1 MDRIDDLSKLY
12 KATSRQIYEQLET
25 SAHGL
30 SQEEANKRLNQFG
43 LNEIAKKKKN
53 NVFIMFFKNFISMMA
68 ILLWV
73 AGIISIISCFIAE
86 ETSSSIG
93 PLKDPGMLYLGIA
106 IFMVNIINGVFSFIQ
121 QFKANKSTDALS
133 KMLPTYA
140 RVIRNGEE
148 TQIEAKDLVP
158 GDIVVLNEGDKI
170 SADARILN
178 CNDFTCN
185 QSALDGEAT
194 PSRKLSES
202 LKEEAESSIRVK
214 NFVYAGTSVSTGSA
228 RCAVFATGMN
238 TEFGKIASLTQEIK
252 PKKSPLEVEIEH
264 VIKIIAKV
272 ALLVGLVV
280 LILGI
285 VINGID
291 EGFDN
296 PNLYLNQF
304 VIALGMVVA
313 FIPEG
318 LSPTVS
324 LSLAKAVQRLA
335 KEGAL
340 VKNLS
345 SAETLG
351 STSVICSDKTGTL
364 TKNEMTVKYIYL
376 LNNELEVTGEGY
388 SFKGKILDK
397 DNNQVTALNNENL
410 KLVLMCGAL
419 CSNAKVI
426 KDDDGRF
433 KVLGDPTEACLGVV
447 SEKGLLNPEN
457 QLRITPKIRELSFDS
472 TRKMM
477 TTIHQLEE
485 EYKSCQRISFTKGS
499 PKEILD
505 KCKYIY
511 ENGKYREITKQD
523 IDTIMKQNDEYARNG
538 LRVLAMSC
546 RLLSKNDKS
555 LPLALSAYTPELIE
569 KDMAFLGLQAMQ
581 DPPREGVKEAIA
593 ECHKAGIKVIMITG
607 DYSLTALAIAK
618 KIGITKGDN
627 IKVISGQELNNI
639 DDDTLKQ
646 YLKGEIIF
654 ARMAPDQKYR
664 IVSALQE
671 LGEIVAVTGD
681 GVNDAPALKKADI
694 GIAMGIAGTD
704 VAKEAADMI
713 LTDDNFASIVKAIKE
728 GRAVFEN
735 IKKFMTYIINSN
747 VPEAIPFLLPLLT
760 LNFIPPML
768 TILEILIID
777 IGTDMLPA
785 LALGSEKPSS
795 NIMDKPPRKQSD
807 HLIDAK
813 FYLNAVY
820 LGIQTSI
827 LCVFAYFMY
836 LLFYSLDNGIPFELY
851 NQLNHPEIW
860 MSSTS
865 VVLASIIFCQIGMG
879 LNCRSKDQSIF
890 KLGIFSNKELIVG
903 IIFEVALLMVVI
915 FVPFLNTDV
924 FETNVITDYKI
935 WLIILTFPFI
945 IILVE
950 ELRKH
955 IINKKKE
962 KNKKIKE
969 IDLTTSKKGDK

>member
-30 SQEEANKRLNQFG
+30 SQEEASKRLNQFG

-68 ILLWV
+68 ILLWI
-73 AGIISIISCFIAE
+73 AGTISIISCFIAE

-376 LNNELEVTGEGY
+376 LNKELEVTGEGY

-410 KLVLMCGAL
+410 KLVLMC
-419 CSNAKVI
+419 
-426 KDDDGRF
+426 
-433 KVLGDPTEACLGVV
+433 
-447 SEKGLLNPEN
+447 
-457 QLRITPKIRELSFDS
+457 
-472 TRKMM
+472 
-477 TTIHQLEE
+477 
-485 EYKSCQRISFTKGS
+485 Y
-499 PKEILD
+499 
-505 KCKYIY
+505 
-511 ENGKYREITKQD
+511 
-523 IDTIMKQNDEYARNG
+523 
-538 LRVLAMSC
+538 
-546 RLLSKNDKS
+546 
-555 LPLALSAYTPELIE
+555 
-569 KDMAFLGLQAMQ
+569 
-581 DPPREGVKEAIA
+581 
-593 ECHKAGIKVIMITG
+593 
-607 DYSLTALAIAK
+607 
-618 KIGITKGDN
+618 
-627 IKVISGQELNNI
+627 
-639 DDDTLKQ
+639 
-646 YLKGEIIF
+646 
-654 ARMAPDQKYR
+654 
-664 IVSALQE
+664 
-671 LGEIVAVTGD
+671 
-681 GVNDAPALKKADI
+681 
-694 GIAMGIAGTD
+694 
-704 VAKEAADMI
+704 
-713 LTDDNFASIVKAIKE
+713 
-728 GRAVFEN
+728 
-735 IKKFMTYIINSN
+735 
-747 VPEAIPFLLPLLT
+747 
-760 LNFIPPML
+760 
-768 TILEILIID
+768 
-777 IGTDMLPA
+777 
-785 LALGSEKPSS
+785 
-795 NIMDKPPRKQSD
+795 
-807 HLIDAK
+807 
-813 FYLNAVY
+813 
-820 LGIQTSI
+820 
-827 LCVFAYFMY
+827 
-836 LLFYSLDNGIPFELY
+836 
-851 NQLNHPEIW
+851 
-860 MSSTS
+860 
-865 VVLASIIFCQIGMG
+865 
-879 LNCRSKDQSIF
+879 
-890 KLGIFSNKELIVG
+890 
-903 IIFEVALLMVVI
+903 
-915 FVPFLNTDV
+915 
-924 FETNVITDYKI
+924 
-935 WLIILTFPFI
+935 
-945 IILVE
+945 
-950 ELRKH
+950 
-955 IINKKKE
+955 
-962 KNKKIKE
+962 
-969 IDLTTSKKGDK
+969 